1 MISYLNSDWKPEDG
15 GELLIHQLNN
25 NQKIAPTQ
33 GKTIFFK
40 RELLHEVLVPKH
52 TYEYHRLA

>member
-1 MISYLNSDWKPEDG
+1 
-15 GELLIHQLNN
+15 LLIHQLNN

-40 RELLHEVLVPKH
+40 SELWSFGDPKH